1 MSMSGGPA
9 GFPAWETDTFAV
21 VAAASLRSR
30 NLASRASVVVFAL
43 TVKVAV
49 PALELVGLT
58 SMDVIQ
64 SQLEG

>member
-1 MSMSGGPA
+1 MSGGPA
-9 GFPAWETDTFAV
+9 GCPAWETDTIAF
-21 VAAASLRSR
+21 VAKASLWSR

-58 SMDVIQ
+58 EMDVIH